1 MPKTTGQSMTEPT
14 FALLIDGD
22 NIRSSLYPEIL
33 RAASHKR
40 LLSVRRVYGNAATA
54 NGWLQEAHLRFIHSG
69 TGKNATDLLICIEA
83 LDLILGG
90 AVTGIVLATG
100 DGDFCHLAHYLRERR
115 MPFHCIGTENLSQRL
130 RKAAQSYTVLPQ
142 SVPNQNTQPISAPPV
157 AAPAAPPA
165 AAAPTQNEKLRT
177 ALHRLLKTAP
187 DGMLP
192 MQSVN
197 PQMLKAL
204 PDLDVCQ
211 ARQGQ
216 TWREWITAQ
225 GDLFV
230 ILGTGAARYVR
241 AAP

>member
-1 MPKTTGQSMTEPT
+1 MPKTTGQSMTDPT

-33 RAASHKR
+33 KAASHKR

-130 RKAAQSYTVLPQ
+130 RKAAQNYTILP
-142 SVPNQNTQPISAPPV
+142 SETPIP
-157 AAPAAPPA
+157 APAHLLPNPHA
-165 AAAPTQNEKLRT
+165 EMWR
-177 ALHRLLKTAP
+177 ALHELIREN
-187 DGMLP
+187 DGKIPLNR
-192 MQSVN
+192 VN
-197 PQMLKAL
+197 PLMRARIPGLKISETGKSW
-204 PDLDVCQ
+204 PQ
-211 ARQGQ
+211 
-216 TWREWITAQ
+216 WIEAQNGRFILCGTAQ
-225 GDLFV
+225 D
-230 ILGTGAARYVR
+230 RYVR